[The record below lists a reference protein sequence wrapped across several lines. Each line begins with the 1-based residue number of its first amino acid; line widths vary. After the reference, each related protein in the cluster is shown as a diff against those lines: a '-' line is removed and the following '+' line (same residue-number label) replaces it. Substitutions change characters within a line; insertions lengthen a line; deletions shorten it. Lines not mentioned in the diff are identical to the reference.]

1 MKFSAMPYSRPDLEA
16 MKANLTA
23 CTEAFLAAESAQEQI
38 AQYDRVTDLSVEF
51 NTMGSLANARHTIDT
66 RDEFYD
72 AESTFFDESWPQLS
86 VYFQRLNEAML
97 DSKFRPELEAH
108 YGSLLFLK
116 LEISRR
122 SFKPELVE
130 LMQEENRLTS
140 RYQKLYANMT
150 VEFDGKTMPMPMLGK
165 YKVSADRA
173 VRRAAY
179 EAEGKVFDAN
189 RAELDEIYDK
199 LVHNRNAQ
207 GRMLGYPNFIQLGY
221 DRLGRN
227 CYGQKELAAFRDQIA
242 NDLVPVIAEVKEAQ
256 RKRIGVDRLYI
267 YDDKFRFPD
276 GNPTPEGTAEE
287 ILAAGRRMYEELSPE
302 TKEFID
308 FLYDNEL
315 LDVLS
320 REGKAPGGYCTMFE
334 KYKAP
339 FIFSN
344 FNGTA
349 GDVDVLTHEAGHA
362 FAFYR
367 AMNSD
372 IYPDLREP
380 TIEACECHSMSM
392 EFLTQDYHKYFFGA
406 QTAKYELAHC
416 EDSLDFIPYGCMVDE
431 FQHLM
436 YENED
441 LTPDERHGVWEKLEK
456 KYRPWLSMDGLPFY
470 GRYAHWQWKP
480 HIYLNPLTILIIVW
494 QVRSRSRSGRSLCRT
509 AGQRGRNIWPLSTRQ
524 EQRRSPICA
533 KASACV
539 YRTRTAASARSA
551 PVSATG
557 SGKTALP
564 RPECTLHSPR
574 AVDDRKRDF
583 RQVVSEC
590 AYLVNIS

>member
-1 MKFSAMPYSRPDLEA
+1 
-16 MKANLTA
+16 
-23 CTEAFLAAESAQEQI
+23 
-38 AQYDRVTDLSVEF
+38 
-51 NTMGSLANARHTIDT
+51 
-66 RDEFYD
+66 
-72 AESTFFDESWPQLS
+72 
-86 VYFQRLNEAML
+86 ML

-150 VEFDGKTMPMPMLGK
+150 VKFDGKTMPMPMLGK

-302 TKEFID
+302 TKEFVD

-480 HIYLNPLTILIIVW
+480 HIYLNPLYYIDYCMAGTVAFQVW
-494 QVRSRSRSGRSLCRT
+494 TLSLQDRKAAWEKYLAFVDQAGTKTFADLCQSVGLRIPYEDGCIREIGSGIRDWL
-509 AGQRGRNIWPLSTRQ
+509 
-524 EQRRSPICA
+524 
-533 KASACV
+533 KAH
-539 YRTRTAASARSA
+539 A
-551 PVSATG
+551 PVEA
-557 SGKTALP
+557 
-564 RPECTLHSPR
+564 
-574 AVDDRKRDF
+574 
-583 RQVVSEC
+583 
-590 AYLVNIS
+590 